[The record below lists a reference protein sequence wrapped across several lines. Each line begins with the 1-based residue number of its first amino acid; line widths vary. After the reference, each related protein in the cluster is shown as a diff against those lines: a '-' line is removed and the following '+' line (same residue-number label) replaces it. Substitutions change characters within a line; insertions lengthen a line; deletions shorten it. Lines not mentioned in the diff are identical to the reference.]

1 MSHVAESKIK
11 ITDIQ
16 ALLEAVK
23 TGCPDLELVRGTEYR
38 TWVTDHGS
46 LAGDYPLAPLY
57 QLKAIGRMVKDR
69 KAVSKN
75 AEAVTSFAEA
85 YVEVCNLAK
94 AGGVTL
100 PEKLADVEDN
110 PLTLEELRKLK
121 QIPEFKDA
129 LDKVEKSIS
138 KDAEYVIRYKKDHP
152 KHGKAYEV
160 GVVPHPYKKGE
171 YTLMTDFYQNGYG
184 LFEAKGLGGHKKVE
198 KDDGKP
204 PADDW
209 GQELRQRYT
218 VIAMRNRA
226 QKEGKKVTKV
236 EKLDDGSIRME
247 ISE

>member
-23 TGCPDLELVRGTEYR
+23 AGCPDLELVRGTEYR

-46 LAGDYPLAPLY
+46 LAGDYPLAALY
-57 QLKAIGRMVKDR
+57 QLKAIGQMTKDGHDVH
-69 KAVSKN
+69 A
-75 AEAVTSFAEA
+75 
-85 YVEVCNLAK
+85 LAK
-94 AGGVTL
+94 TQGVTL
-100 PEKLADVEDN
+100 PEKLADVENN
-110 PLTLEELRKLK
+110 PLTLEELKKLK

-138 KDAEYVIRYKKDHP
+138 KDAEYVIRYKEGHP
-152 KHGKAYEV
+152 ERGKAYEV

-171 YTLMTDFYQNGYG
+171 YTLMTDFYQNGKG
-184 LFEAKGLGGHKKVE
+184 LFDAKGLGGYKQVE
-198 KDDGKP
+198 KDGKTS
-204 PADDW
+204 DDW

-236 EKLDDGSIRME
+236 EKLADGSVRME

>member
-1 MSHVAESKIK
+1 MSHVAESKVK

-23 TGCPDLELVRGTEYR
+23 IGCPELELVKGTEYR

-57 QLKAIGRMVKDR
+57 QLKAIGQMIKDGHDVH
-69 KAVSKN
+69 A
-75 AEAVTSFAEA
+75 
-85 YVEVCNLAK
+85 LAK
-94 AGGVTL
+94 AQGVTL
-100 PEKLADVEDN
+100 PEKLADVENN
-110 PLTLEELRKLK
+110 PLTLEELKKLK

-138 KDAEYVIRYKKDHP
+138 KDAEYVVRYKKDHP
-152 KHGKAYEV
+152 KHGKAYEI

-184 LFEAKGLGGHKKVE
+184 LFEAKGLGGHKKIE
-198 KDDGKP
+198 KDDGTP

>member
-16 ALLEAVK
+16 ALFEAVK
-23 TGCPDLELVRGTEYR
+23 AGCPELEMVRGTEYR

-57 QLKAIGRMVKDR
+57 QLKAIGQMIKDGHD
-69 KAVSKN
+69 VH
-75 AEAVTSFAEA
+75 T
-85 YVEVCNLAK
+85 LAK
-94 AGGVTL
+94 AQEVTL
-100 PEKLADVEDN
+100 PEKLADVENN
-110 PLTLEELRKLK
+110 PLTLEELKKLK
-121 QIPEFKDA
+121 HIPEFKDA
-129 LDKVEKSIS
+129 FDKVEKTIS

-152 KHGKAYEV
+152 KRGKAYEV

-171 YTLMTDFYQNGYG
+171 YTLMTDFYQDGKG
-184 LFEAKGLGGHKKVE
+184 LFDAKGLGGHKKVE

-226 QKEGKKVTKV
+226 KKEGKKVTKV
-236 EKLDDGSIRME
+236 EKLADGSIRME

>member
-1 MSHVAESKIK
+1 MSHVAESKVK

-46 LAGDYPLAPLY
+46 LAGDYPLAALY
-57 QLKAIGRMVKDR
+57 QLKAIGQMTKDGHDVH
-69 KAVSKN
+69 A
-75 AEAVTSFAEA
+75 
-85 YVEVCNLAK
+85 LAK
-94 AGGVTL
+94 TQGVTL
-100 PEKLADVEDN
+100 LERGGIEDN

-129 LDKVEKSIS
+129 FDKVEKSIS

-184 LFEAKGLGGHKKVE
+184 LFEAKGLGGHKEVE

-204 PADDW
+204 PTDDW

-236 EKLDDGSIRME
+236 EKLEDGSVRME

>member
-23 TGCPDLELVRGTEYR
+23 AGCPDLELVRGTEYR

-46 LAGDYPLAPLY
+46 LAGDYPLAPIY
-57 QLKAIGRMVKDR
+57 QLKAIGQMVKDR
-69 KAVSKN
+69 
-75 AEAVTSFAEA
+75 AVTSFAEA
-85 YVEVCNLAK
+85 YAEVCNLAK
-94 AGGVTL
+94 AQGVTL
-100 PEKLADVEDN
+100 PETLHLIENN
-110 PLTLEELRKLK
+110 PLTLEELRRLK

-138 KDAEYVIRYKKDHP
+138 KDAEYVIRYKEGHP
-152 KHGKAYEV
+152 ERGKAYEV

-171 YTLMTDFYQNGYG
+171 YTLMTDFYQNGKG
-184 LFEAKGLGGHKKVE
+184 LFDAKGLGGYKQVE
-198 KDDGKP
+198 KDGKTS
-204 PADDW
+204 DDW

-236 EKLDDGSIRME
+236 EKLADGSVRME

>member
-23 TGCPDLELVRGTEYR
+23 KGCPDLELVKGTEYR

-46 LAGDYPLAPLY
+46 LAGDYPLAPIY
-57 QLKAIGRMVKDR
+57 QLKAIGQMVKDR
-69 KAVSKN
+69 
-75 AEAVTSFAEA
+75 AVTSYAEA
-85 YVEVCNLAK
+85 YAEVCTLAK

-100 PEKLADVEDN
+100 PEKLADIENN
-110 PLTLEELRKLK
+110 PLTLEELKKLK

-160 GVVPHPYKKGE
+160 GVVPHPYKSGE

-184 LFEAKGLGGHKKVE
+184 LFEAKGLGGHKQVE
-198 KDDGKP
+198 KDGKTI
-204 PADDW
+204 DDW

-218 VIAMRNRA
+218 VVAMRNRA

-236 EKLDDGSIRME
+236 EKLEDGSVRME